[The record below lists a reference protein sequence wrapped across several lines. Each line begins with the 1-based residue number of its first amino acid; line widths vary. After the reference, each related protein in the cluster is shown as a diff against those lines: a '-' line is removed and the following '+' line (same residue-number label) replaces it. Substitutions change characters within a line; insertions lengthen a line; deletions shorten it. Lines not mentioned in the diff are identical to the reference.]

1 LIGYKIPLSLK
12 ENTWQWLQDHSL
24 GHRAK
29 ANGNKEEQ
37 YTGLLGENMFRTI
50 IGLSPTYEEG
60 FDGGY
65 DIYLYNKKID
75 VKTMGRS
82 VDPKPH
88 YVNNF
93 ISYQEHFDCNIYA
106 FCSINKKENTFWVC
120 GLTDK
125 ETMLQNANFYQEG
138 ETRYRDNGTSF
149 TMKAPTYEIQNHQ
162 LYQVDNIESI
172 WKYIKY
178 YE

>member
-1 LIGYKIPLSLK
+1 MVYTIPTSLK
-12 ENTWQWLQDHSL
+12 EQTWEWLQDHSL
-24 GHRAK
+24 GHRTK

-37 YTGLLGENMFRTI
+37 YTGLLGENMFREI
-50 IGLSPTYEEG
+50 IGLPTQFEDG

-65 DIYLYNKKID
+65 DIQLYNQKID

-93 ISYQEHFDCNIYA
+93 ISYQSHFDCDIYA
-106 FCSINKKENTFWVC
+106 FCSINKKQNTFWVC
-120 GLTDK
+120 GLIDK
-125 ETMLQNANFYQEG
+125 DTMLQKASFYNQG

-149 TMKAPTYEIQNHQ
+149 IMKAPTYEIQNHQ
-162 LYQVDNIESI
+162 LHQVDNIESI
-172 WKYIKY
+172 WQYIKHN
-178 YE
+178 E